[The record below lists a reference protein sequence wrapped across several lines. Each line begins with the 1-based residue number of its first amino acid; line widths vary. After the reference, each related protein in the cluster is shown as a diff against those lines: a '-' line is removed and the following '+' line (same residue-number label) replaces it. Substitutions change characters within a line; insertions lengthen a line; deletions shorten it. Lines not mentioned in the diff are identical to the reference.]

1 IDMVASRGRISSFSG
16 RGWDAP
22 SQRTSPGAKRPPPSA
37 MPRGQFVRHL
47 WRNVIPIGPDDRFHF
62 GIERDPGE
70 VSRLVQRLGTPRHV
84 PSNDA
89 RIELMPEEKTNPV
102 EIVRRG
108 YDALSL

>member
-1 IDMVASRGRISSFSG
+1 
-16 RGWDAP
+16 
-22 SQRTSPGAKRPPPSA
+22 

-62 GIERDPGE
+62 GIEGDPGE